1 MAKEADSHHEKPCSP
16 FAWLISFISSGTPS
30 DTAMG
35 NSAPR
40 AASAISKGAKLP
52 NVVLDKGFPPK
63 KMPLSEIIGG
73 KKVVMVGLPGA
84 FTPTW
89 SSKQVPGY
97 LAKQAELKAKGVSD
111 VIVYCV
117 NDSAVMDAWAK
128 DQKVEGSMLS
138 FYGDSAS
145 LLTKEI
151 GMELTD
157 SRVMAALGNARCKRH
172 AIIADDMEVKE
183 IFVAAGEDDPAGDSK
198 PESTFVDNV
207 LKHL

>member
-1 MAKEADSHHEKPCSP
+1 
-16 FAWLISFISSGTPS
+16 
-30 DTAMG
+30 MG

-40 AASAISKGAKLP
+40 AASAITKGAKLP

-73 KKVVMVGLPGA
+73 KKVVLVGLPGA

-89 SSKQVPGY
+89 SSQQVPGY

-128 DQKVEGSMLS
+128 DQKVEGSILS

-157 SRVMAALGNARCKRH
+157 SRVMAALGNPRCKRH

-183 IFVAAGEDDPAGDSK
+183 IFVAAGEDDPAGDGK

>member
-1 MAKEADSHHEKPCSP
+1 M
-16 FAWLISFISSGTPS
+16 
-30 DTAMG
+30 
-35 NSAPR
+35 
-40 AASAISKGAKLP
+40 
-52 NVVLDKGFPPK
+52 LDP
-63 KMPLSEIIGG
+63 E
-73 KKVVMVGLPGA
+73 
-84 FTPTW
+84 
-89 SSKQVPGY
+89 VPGY
-97 LAKQAELKAKGVSD
+97 LAKQAELKSKGVSD

-128 DQKVEGSMLS
+128 DQKVEGSILS

-145 LLTKEI
+145 KLTKEI

-157 SRVMAALGNARCKRH
+157 SRVMEALGNPRCKRH

-183 IFVAAGEDDPAGDSK
+183 IFVAASEDDPAGDGK

>member
-1 MAKEADSHHEKPCSP
+1 MDNCSMLILLFERWTVSLTFRKRHPPLTMSNKRPCPSGAAAAIAKGDKMPDV
-16 FAWLISFISSGTPS
+16 T
-30 DTAMG
+30 
-35 NSAPR
+35 
-40 AASAISKGAKLP
+40 
-52 NVVLDKGFPPK
+52 LDKGFPPQK
-63 KMPLSEIIGG
+63 VPLSKIIGG

-97 LAKQAELKAKGVSD
+97 LAKQSELKAKGVTD

-117 NDSAVMDAWAK
+117 NDCAVMDAWGRDLK
-128 DQKVEGSMLS
+128 IEGSMLS

-157 SRVMAALGNARCKRH
+157 SRVMAALGNPRCKRH
-172 AIIADDMEVKE
+172 AIIVDDMEVKE
-183 IFVAAGEDDPAGDSK
+183 VFVAAAEDDPAGDGK
-198 PESTFVDNV
+198 PESTFVENI
-207 LKHL
+207 LTYL

>member
-1 MAKEADSHHEKPCSP
+1 M
-16 FAWLISFISSGTPS
+16 
-30 DTAMG
+30 
-35 NSAPR
+35 
-40 AASAISKGAKLP
+40 
-52 NVVLDKGFPPK
+52 
-63 KMPLSEIIGG
+63 
-73 KKVVMVGLPGA
+73 
-84 FTPTW
+84 
-89 SSKQVPGY
+89 PGY

-117 NDSAVMDAWAK
+117 NDCAVMDAWGK
-128 DQKVEGSMLS
+128 DQKIDGSMVS
-138 FYGDSAS
+138 FYGDTSS

-157 SRVMAALGNARCKRH
+157 SRVMEALGNPRCKRH

-183 IFVAAGEDDPAGDSK
+183 IFVAASEDDPAGDGK

>member
-1 MAKEADSHHEKPCSP
+1 MSNKRPCPSGAAAAIAKGDKMPDV
-16 FAWLISFISSGTPS
+16 T
-30 DTAMG
+30 
-35 NSAPR
+35 
-40 AASAISKGAKLP
+40 
-52 NVVLDKGFPPK
+52 LDKGFPPQK
-63 KMPLSEIIGG
+63 VPLSKIIGG

-97 LAKQAELKAKGVSD
+97 LAKQSELKAKGVTD

-117 NDSAVMDAWAK
+117 NDCAVMDAWGRDLK
-128 DQKVEGSMLS
+128 IEGSMLS

-157 SRVMAALGNARCKRH
+157 SRVMAALGNPRCKRH
-172 AIIADDMEVKE
+172 AIIVDDMEVKE
-183 IFVAAGEDDPAGDSK
+183 VFVAAAEDDPAGDGK
-198 PESTFVDNV
+198 PESTFVENI
-207 LKHL
+207 LTYL